1 LYETLNFIHWWIGTV
16 SLNQN
21 LRYFIE
27 DGSMTHLRLRNEN
40 FSEHFEVTTQ
50 ADSPS
55 DSPINHALIA
65 MAQEVAELL
74 KQAYPV
80 QVGQID
86 RVELIDGKRSPQ

>member
-1 LYETLNFIHWWIGTV
+1 MK
-16 SLNQN
+16 
-21 LRYFIE
+21 
-27 DGSMTHLRLRNEN
+27 DLRLRNEN

-50 ADSPS
+50 AASPS

-80 QVGQID
+80 QADNV
-86 RVELIDGKRSPQ
+86 RVRRT

>member
-1 LYETLNFIHWWIGTV
+1 
-16 SLNQN
+16 
-21 LRYFIE
+21 
-27 DGSMTHLRLRNEN
+27 MTHSRLRNEN

-74 KQAYPV
+74 KTCLF
-80 QVGQID
+80 GTSWSNRSRGID
-86 RVELIDGKRSPQ
+86 RREAFYPMIEC